1 MGDRKGRIGVGKRWS
16 KTAQASS
23 FRVGRKLMDSTY
35 NWKKK
40 KLSRNGIS
48 STLFRALRHLN
59 VGTSR
64 YGGGD
69 GLIFAYRTL

>member
-1 MGDRKGRIGVGKRWS
+1 
-16 KTAQASS
+16 
-23 FRVGRKLMDSTY
+23 MDSTY